1 MPRAAR
7 TAFALAL
14 IAACQAM
21 AQEAPA
27 GGNAVK
33 NGAFAETYDAANLWN
48 GVDHDGFLAGP
59 TLRAVALDDQGNLSQ
74 SEDKLQT
81 MPVSV
86 AVGDLNGDKLP
97 DIVSTD
103 PLGYVRVYFNEG
115 SPNEPKFGAGELSL
129 PFLARPDGNPPWVP
143 NFGDMASQEITDS
156 LVGTDYNQWFYKW
169 STRRQFPRGFL
180 APGNRGML
188 DLWVGNYFGEILL
201 IRNEGTPAA
210 PAFGQPR
217 DFASAIVPTMTDP
230 NQRWGN
236 IFAPAFGD
244 VTGDGQ
250 AELFIGEGSY
260 SANNVHLLTSQ
271 GSPDRPVFDA
281 TKRSQ
286 IALGEGRQ
294 QLTPALADVNGDG
307 KTDVLVADRSG
318 RITVHLR
325 PADWAPGREFPFSG
339 FLSTAGG
346 LTKDFG
352 QSLQAGDG
360 ITTLA
365 AADLNG
371 DKLFDIVVGRPSGR
385 IAWSPNR
392 GTATE
397 PKFESPGEIRSSAS
411 APPITKLPEK
421 WLLDAGQS
429 RGNFG
434 GFISVVGSADDPAV
448 GERERKVLRFSYQPL
463 PNKVIKRPDTVFPGA
478 PKFDLKVD
486 ETGDDNIF
494 RLGTNWDR
502 THPEGATRRMRE
514 APSNAYLIR
523 QKINPLAVGKTYT
536 LSFDVKG
543 SRVNKGSVLLAWRGF
558 ERQSEDRKVRGERGA
573 VAKEKGDSI
582 SGEHMELISLTPT
595 GNWTTFSKELR
606 INFPKDPEANKLKAT
621 SEAIL
626 EIYCEL
632 APPDGVLYIDN
643 VKLEPKPE

>member
-1 MPRAAR
+1 
-7 TAFALAL
+7 
-14 IAACQAM
+14 
-21 AQEAPA
+21 
-27 GGNAVK
+27 
-33 NGAFAETYDAANLWN
+33 
-48 GVDHDGFLAGP
+48 
-59 TLRAVALDDQGNLSQ
+59 
-74 SEDKLQT
+74 
-81 MPVSV
+81 
-86 AVGDLNGDKLP
+86 
-97 DIVSTD
+97 
-103 PLGYVRVYFNEG
+103 
-115 SPNEPKFGAGELSL
+115 
-129 PFLARPDGNPPWVP
+129 
-143 NFGDMASQEITDS
+143 
-156 LVGTDYNQWFYKW
+156 
-169 STRRQFPRGFL
+169 
-180 APGNRGML
+180 
-188 DLWVGNYFGEILL
+188 
-201 IRNEGTPAA
+201 
-210 PAFGQPR
+210 
-217 DFASAIVPTMTDP
+217 
-230 NQRWGN
+230 
-236 IFAPAFGD
+236 
-244 VTGDGQ
+244 
-250 AELFIGEGSY
+250 
-260 SANNVHLLTSQ
+260 
-271 GSPDRPVFDA
+271 
-281 TKRSQ
+281 
-286 IALGEGRQ
+286 
-294 QLTPALADVNGDG
+294 
-307 KTDVLVADRSG
+307 
-318 RITVHLR
+318 VHLR

-397 PKFESPGEIRSSAS
+397 PKFESPGDIRSSVT

-543 SRVNKGSVLLAWRGF
+543 SRVNKSSVLLAWRGF

-626 EIYCEL
+626 EIYIEL